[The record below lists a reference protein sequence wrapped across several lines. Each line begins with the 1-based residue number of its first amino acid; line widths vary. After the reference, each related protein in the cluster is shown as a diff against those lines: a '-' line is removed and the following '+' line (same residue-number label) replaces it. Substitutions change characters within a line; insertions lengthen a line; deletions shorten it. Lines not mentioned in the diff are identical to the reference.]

1 MVNINTAAH
10 IICLA
15 LLSFTMQSEAL
26 GEDFTDAIRAYLQ
39 QRVEAQQMSGCIVVG
54 IVDDHG
60 SRVVSY
66 GKLDNGTDKQAD
78 GDTLFNIYSATGT
91 FTHLLLQDMADRGE
105 LNLDDPVAK
114 YLPGSVHVPT
124 YNGKQITLR
133 ILAKETSGLPDFYP
147 GLNPKRADNYLAD
160 FGIEQ
165 FDDFVSACQLTTDP
179 GTTHLHGPI
188 DLTLLAQAMSTKAG
202 ADYELLMAARI
213 LEPLKMHDT
222 VFTLTPELKERLAH
236 EHSPFG
242 YAIQPWNWG
251 IHKPSAGLY
260 SVSAT

>member
-1 MVNINTAAH
+1 M
-10 IICLA
+10 
-15 LLSFTMQSEAL
+15 
-26 GEDFTDAIRAYLQ
+26 G
-39 QRVEAQQMSGCIVVG
+39 VG
-54 IVDDHG
+54 
-60 SRVVSY
+60 
-66 GKLDNGTDKQAD
+66 
-78 GDTLFNIYSATGT
+78 
-91 FTHLLLQDMADRGE
+91 
-105 LNLDDPVAK
+105 
-114 YLPGSVHVPT
+114 
-124 YNGKQITLR
+124 
-133 ILAKETSGLPDFYP
+133 GLPDFYP

-260 SVSAT
+260 SRVRYVNGIIFHPEQSAWDRCGLGEQFEVAWTSPNG